1 VLEGDPFT
9 RSCPAFCHKFLLAF
23 DDGDLRSR
31 SVAVLCKLEQTG
43 SVAEYATNFEVH
55 SVHMGYNDVV
65 LCDAFYFGLKDKIKD
80 LLTKAGHPANLA
92 HLKADALK
100 FDHRVME

>member
-1 VLEGDPFT
+1 MFI
-9 RSCPAFCHKFLLAF
+9 FL
-23 DDGDLRSR
+23 
-31 SVAVLCKLEQTG
+31 LCKLEQTG

-55 SVHMGYNDVV
+55 SVHMGYIYVA

-80 LLTKAGHPANLA
+80 LLTKAGRPANLS

-100 FDHRVME
+100 FDHRIME